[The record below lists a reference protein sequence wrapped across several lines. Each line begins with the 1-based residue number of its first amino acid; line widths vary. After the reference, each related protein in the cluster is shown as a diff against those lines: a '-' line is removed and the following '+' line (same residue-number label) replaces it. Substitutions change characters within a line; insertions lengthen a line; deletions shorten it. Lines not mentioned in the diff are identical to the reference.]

1 MKCINENM
9 KSITLSLFW
18 AGIILL
24 GAYLSQ
30 GKDYTATT
38 LIIAVS
44 GWYIS
49 YHHFVKPNSASCCK
63 KKSCANGL
71 TSQNDGSK

>member
-1 MKCINENM
+1 M

-18 AGIILL
+18 AGFILL